1 MIIHYDCQH
10 FLGTKPCA
18 FRRECDQCSHYRPF
32 GKRILIIK
40 LAALGDVLRTTPL
53 LRALK
58 ETDPECHIT
67 WLTLPDVLPMLQG
80 IPEIDRL
87 LSYDLESVLRLE
99 IEQFDAL
106 YCFDKEPKATAL
118 AMKVR
123 AKSKSGFGLTG
134 YGNVMPLDRNSEYAF
149 HLGINDNLKFRL
161 NTKTY
166 PELVFECA
174 GIQWTGPREYVFP
187 DFRAETEA
195 ARKRLE
201 KLGVGPG
208 DLKLGLNTGAG
219 AVFATK
225 KWTESGYSQLA
236 DRMIETFGAKVLLLG
251 GPAEADRNLRI
262 AMGAK
267 YPLIQTGTDNTIRD
281 FAGIVANCDLMVT
294 GDTLAMHIAIGLR
307 VPVVVILGSTCH
319 QEIELYGRGAKIVS
333 DFECSPCYLSVC
345 PKEFTC
351 MQAIEANQVFEAVT
365 QVLRQNDAKER
376 RKPETL

>member
-1 MIIHYDCQH
+1 MIVHYDCRH

-18 FRRECDQCSHYRPF
+18 FRRECDHCSHYRPY

-53 LRALK
+53 LRAFK

-67 WLTLPDVLPMLQG
+67 WLTLPEVLPMLRG

-87 LSYDLESVLRLE
+87 LSYDLETVLRLE
-99 IEQFDAL
+99 VERFDSL

-118 AMKVR
+118 AMKVH
-123 AKSKSGFGLTG
+123 AGSKSGFGLTG
-134 YGNVMPLDRNSEYAF
+134 YGNVMPLDHNSEYTF
-149 HLGINDNLKFRL
+149 HLGINDHLKFKV

-174 GIQWTGPREYVFP
+174 GIVWTGPREYVFP
-187 DFRAETEA
+187 DFKPETEA
-195 ARKRLE
+195 AGKRLE
-201 KLGVGPG
+201 KLGAGPG
-208 DLKLGLNTGAG
+208 DLKIGLNTGAG
-219 AVFATK
+219 HIFATK
-225 KWTESGYSQLA
+225 KWTETGYSKLA
-236 DRMIETFGAKVLLLG
+236 DQLIENFGAKVLLLG

-262 AMGAK
+262 ATGAN

-294 GDTLAMHIAIGLR
+294 GDTLAMHIAIGLM

-333 DFECSPCYLSVC
+333 DFECSPCYLSAC

-351 MQAIEANQVFEAVT
+351 MQAIEANQVFDAVT
-365 QVLRQNDAKER
+365 QVLKQTTETR
-376 RKPETL
+376 RHREE